1 MTDIWSQL
9 GNLLLGALPTTV
21 LFIVLVMSY
30 RFLVQGPLTAVL
42 KERHARTDGA
52 VEDAKKA
59 IERAEARAA
68 EYADRLRQ
76 ARAEAYKAREAR
88 VKQLNA
94 ERDAAL
100 EAARKA
106 AGETVGRARV
116 ELDAE
121 VVGARKTIEVSA
133 VELAGQVV
141 RAVMP
146 MAAGGSR

>member
-1 MTDIWSQL
+1 MNQL
-9 GNLLLGALPTTV
+9 GNLLLGAVPTTL
-21 LFIVLVMSY
+21 LFILLVLSY

-59 IERAEARAA
+59 IERAESRAA
-68 EYADRLRQ
+68 EYAERLRQ

-100 EAARKA
+100 ERARKA
-106 AGETVGRARV
+106 AGETVSSARAS
-116 ELDAE
+116 LDAE
-121 VVGARKTIEVSA
+121 VAGARRTIEVTA
-133 VELAGQVV
+133 GELAAQVV
-141 RAVMP
+141 RAILP
-146 MAAGGSR
+146 MAAGGTR

>member
-1 MTDIWSQL
+1 LNQL
-9 GNLLLGALPTTV
+9 GNLLLGAVPTTL
-21 LFIVLVMSY
+21 LFILLVLSY

-59 IERAEARAA
+59 IERAESRAA
-68 EYADRLRQ
+68 EYAERLRQ

-100 EAARKA
+100 ERARKA
-106 AGETVGRARV
+106 AGETVSSARAS
-116 ELDAE
+116 LDAE
-121 VVGARKTIEVSA
+121 VAGARRTIEVTA
-133 VELAGQVV
+133 GELAAQVV
-141 RAVMP
+141 RAILP
-146 MAAGGSR
+146 MAAGGTR

>member
-59 IERAEARAA
+59 IARAEARAA